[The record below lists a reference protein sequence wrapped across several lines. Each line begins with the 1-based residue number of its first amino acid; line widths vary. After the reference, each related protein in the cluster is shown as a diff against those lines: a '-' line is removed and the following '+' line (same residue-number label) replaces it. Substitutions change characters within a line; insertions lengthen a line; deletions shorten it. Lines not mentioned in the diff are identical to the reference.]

1 MLQWGRGDVGLW
13 SRGMGRGGVM
23 VGVTGAGGDGVAGV
37 RGGRA
42 RGDEGGVGVED
53 RSHWLSVLSCR
64 LSLHLSVV

>member
-1 MLQWGRGDVGLW
+1 
-13 SRGMGRGGVM
+13 MGRGGVM
-23 VGVTGAGGDGVAGV
+23 VGVTRAGGDGVAGV